1 MKAAAAVVVVGSS
14 VDGVVGFCVDG
25 VVGFCVDGVVGFCVD
40 GFCVVGVVVS
50 SVVVATSTTTTSG
63 AVVVAL
69 FKPSLQMAPV
79 TQNLGWTVMQM
90 DCSSST

>member
-1 MKAAAAVVVVGSS
+1 MKAAAAVVVVGLS
-14 VDGVVGFCVDG
+14 VVVVVGFSV
-25 VVGFCVDGVVGFCVD
+25 
-40 GFCVVGVVVS
+40 VVGVGFFVVVGVGF
-50 SVVVATSTTTTSG
+50 SVVVATSATTSG
-63 AVVVAL
+63 AAVVSL